1 MLISSNP
8 RIAESHHFQ
17 SPLLLLRRSDRVDNV
32 RAASTNELTILI
44 YMYINCFP
52 LGENYC
58 TLRRWCGAVDSLK
71 IQGIKLEVVL
81 MDTNSQLLKIIIVN
95 IH

>member
-32 RAASTNELTILI
+32 RAASTNERTILI
-44 YMYINCFP
+44 YLLIVF
-52 LGENYC
+52 LWEKIIVLLDG
-58 TLRRWCGAVDSLK
+58 GAVDSLK